1 MKKLTLLFALLAL
14 SMFGLAAC
22 GGGDEEEP
30 AAPETTAA
38 ETSESGGSGGD
49 GGSVTITADPDGAL
63 AFTEDTASAPAG
75 PVTVE
80 FDNPASIGHDVVVE
94 DASGNELLRTEIIT
108 AETTTAEGELEP
120 GNYTFYCSV
129 AGHRESGME
138 GTLTAE

>member
-1 MKKLTLLFALLAL
+1 MKKLTLLLAVLAL

-22 GGGDEEEP
+22 GGDDEES

-38 ETSESGGSGGD
+38 EATDSGGPSGG
-49 GGSVTITADPDGAL
+49 GGSVTISADPDGAL

-75 PVTVE
+75 PVTIE
-80 FDNPASIGHDVVVE
+80 FDNPASVGHDVVVE
-94 DASGNELLRTEIIT
+94 DASGNELLRTEVIT
-108 AETTTAEGELEP
+108 DATTTADGELEA

>member
-1 MKKLTLLFALLAL
+1 MKKLTLLLAVLAL

-22 GGGDEEEP
+22 GDDDEES

-38 ETSESGGSGGD
+38 EATDSGGSSGG
-49 GGSVTITADPDGAL
+49 GGSVTISADPDGAL

-75 PVTVE
+75 PVTIE
-80 FDNPASIGHDVVVE
+80 FDNPASVGHDVVVE
-94 DASGNELLRTEIIT
+94 DASGNELLRTDIVT

>member
-1 MKKLTLLFALLAL
+1 MKKLTLLFAMLAL

-30 AAPETTAA
+30 AAPETTGA
-38 ETSESGGSGGD
+38 EAPDSGGSSGE
-49 GGSVTITADPDGAL
+49 GGSVTISADPDGAL
-63 AFTEDTASAPAG
+63 AFTEDALSAPAG
-75 PVTVE
+75 SVTVE
-80 FDNPASIGHDVVVE
+80 FDNPASVGHDVVVE

-108 AETTTAEGELEP
+108 ASTTTAEGELEP

>member
-30 AAPETTAA
+30 AAPESTAA
-38 ETSESGGSGGD
+38 ETPDSGGSGGD
-49 GGSVTITADPDGAL
+49 GGTVAVAADPDGAL
-63 AFTEDTASAPAG
+63 AFTEDALSAPAG

-108 AETTTAEGELEP
+108 ASTTTAEGELEA

-129 AGHRESGME
+129 ADHRESGME